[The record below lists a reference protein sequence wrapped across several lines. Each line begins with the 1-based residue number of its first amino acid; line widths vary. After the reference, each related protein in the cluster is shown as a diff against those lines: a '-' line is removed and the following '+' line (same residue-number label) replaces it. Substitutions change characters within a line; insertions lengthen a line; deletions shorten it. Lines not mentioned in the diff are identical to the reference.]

1 MLAADPLLRTRT
13 GKPQEDTPGLAELA
27 RARALVLAHGWN
39 STSHQ
44 VLDRGMRRW
53 FSRAGDA
60 VVGYVS
66 AAGLRVVAGAPVAP
80 DERLEGVAAEFEAD
94 ARRSGEQVCYFAAE
108 ERFVAALGG
117 GRHVGHVI
125 GLQPIWEARSWGT
138 RFDAKASL
146 RAQRNRAANK
156 GVTVAEEPAA
166 TELGPELRACH
177 AAWLRHKRLPRL
189 RFLAHSDASRADPRV
204 MRDRRLFV
212 ARWAAGHGDGPD
224 PGRVVAYLCAC
235 PVPRRRGWL
244 VEKVVRHPAAPNGTA
259 ELLIDAALRALAAEA
274 DRLTLGLA
282 PLATVVAGRR
292 APDDARPAT
301 DGPAARARDGA
312 PAWLSRLERAAVR
325 HGRRLYDFAGLQAFK
340 GKFDPDAWE
349 PVYLLSTE
357 PRLTPR
363 TLLALGA
370 AFLVA

>member
-1 MLAADPLLRTRT
+1 MLAADLLARLRP
-13 GKPQEDTPGLAELA
+13 GKPLSDTAFATELA

-44 VLDRGMRRW
+44 VLDPGMRRW
-53 FSRAGDA
+53 FSRSGDA

-66 AAGLRVVAGAPVAP
+66 AAGVRVVAGAPVAP
-80 DERLEGVAAEFEAD
+80 DGRLDAVADEFEAD
-94 ARRSGEQVCYFAAE
+94 ARRAGEAVCYFAAE
-108 ERFVAALGG
+108 ERFVAALGA
-117 GRHVGHVI
+117 RGHAEHLI
-125 GLQPIWEARSWGT
+125 GLQPTWEARSWGR

-146 RAQRNRAANK
+146 RAQRNRAVNK

-166 TELGPELRACH
+166 AELGPELRACH

-204 MRDRRLFV
+204 LRDRRLFV
-212 ARWAAGHGDGPD
+212 ARWGGTRADGTT
-224 PGRVVAYLCAC
+224 GRVAAYLSAC

-244 VEKVVRHPAAPNGTA
+244 VEKVVRHPAAPNGTT
-259 ELLIDAALRALAAEA
+259 ELLIDAALRALAADA

-282 PLATVVAGRR
+282 PLATVAADGR
-292 APDDARPAT
+292 APEGAAPVPTGDRPAP
-301 DGPAARARDGA
+301 DAAPR
-312 PAWLSRLERAAVR
+312 WLSRLEGVAVR
-325 HGRRLYDFAGLQAFK
+325 RGRRLYDFAGLHAFK
-340 GKFDPDAWE
+340 AKFDPDAWE

-357 PRLTPR
+357 ARLTLR
-363 TLLALGA
+363 TLLAVAA